1 MPLSSLMSPHYI
13 FNWVLL
19 VGFVYGFLY
28 LINSKV
34 LDFPETNHGKNSN
47 KNNTSGNKH
56 LYCSI
61 TPSRPCVLWDR
72 DEAPCRM
79 MLLIPLQ
86 LSGRVWGHTVPES
99 VCILKAPG
107 LLFPCYELLP
117 PMGVG
122 GREAQEGGSI
132 CILIADSHWCT
143 AESNT
148 TL

>member
-1 MPLSSLMSPHYI
+1 MDFYTSLILKSWI
-13 FNWVLL
+13 FQKPTMEKTPTKTIL
-19 VGFVYGFLY
+19 VG
-28 LINSKV
+28 ISI
-34 LDFPETNHGKNSN
+34 
-47 KNNTSGNKH
+47 

-107 LLFPCYELLP
+107 LLSPCYELLP

-132 CILIADSHWCT
+132 CILIADSH
-143 AESNT
+143 
-148 TL
+148 